1 LKKEYLDWLDKS
13 RNKWSHNNDFWDFKY
28 QLSKDKSLLSKLSMS
43 VATATHDFSPAR
55 RVIKTN
61 GDITTIWDAK
71 DSLALKYLAENIKAK
86 SNFSKFVVS
95 NKGNGGIPKAI
106 KTVNKLIKTHKY
118 IYRSDVKSFYNS
130 INHKILLEELPKYT
144 KPNEYKLIAKH
155 LDRIEWQDGEY
166 VEIKQGISKSSP
178 LSPLLGCIYLDK
190 LDQAMEKMDIKY
202 LRYADDWIILAK
214 TKHKLRKA
222 VKKCKQILTSLK
234 LKEHPDKTDYRNY
247 QDFSLLLAIDCE
259 HGSNLITSNKNE
271 DFVSKQPFDFLGVE
285 FNHNGAKDIKNETK
299 QNFSIKISRLYEYIQ
314 AIASRKNTINTAYTK
329 GKNLYDYINRLELE
343 MIKKFIRSVNG
354 FCRYRRN
361 VL

>member
-1 LKKEYLDWLDKS
+1 MKKEYLDWLDKS

-43 VATATHDFSPAR
+43 VATATHKFSPAR

-144 KPNEYKLIAKH
+144 QPNEYKLIAKH

-247 QDFSLLLAIDCE
+247 QDFCLLTGINCE
-259 HGSNLITSNKNE
+259 NESKVIKSNKTDN
-271 DFVSKQPFDFLGVE
+271 FVSKQTFDFLGVE
-285 FNHNGAKDIKNETK
+285 FNLNGAKDIKKETK

-314 AIASRKNTINTAYTK
+314 AIASCKNTIITAYTK

-354 FCRYRRN
+354 FSHYRRN